1 MKERLQRA
9 LKRAG
14 LRLERWRPANRFSG
28 LDDTLMMLRDRGY
41 DPRVVIDAGANMG
54 QWTAAASKVFTSARF
69 EMIEPQPACH
79 PVLRAVAADRPNTRL
94 HPVAVSKPGCT
105 AVAMTGVA
113 EHGNTGAWVV
123 EHDDPRREESFPAVT
138 FDDLFGDVSR
148 DDRALLKLDIEGHE
162 LAALSGAQRLLTSV
176 EVIVTE
182 VQFFEIGDNGLPCV
196 GDVVSFLNDKG
207 FSLYDVATL
216 SGRERDT
223 RLALGDLVFARKD
236 SALCLDTRWP

>member
-1 MKERLQRA
+1 MLMAPVHPTEPQDDKGGHPQS
-9 LKRAG
+9 
-14 LRLERWRPANRFSG
+14 RLEG
-28 LDDTLMMLRDRGY
+28 
-41 DPRVVIDAGANMG
+41 
-54 QWTAAASKVFTSARF
+54 
-69 EMIEPQPACH
+69 
-79 PVLRAVAADRPNTRL
+79 
-94 HPVAVSKPGCT
+94 
-105 AVAMTGVA
+105 
-113 EHGNTGAWVV
+113 
-123 EHDDPRREESFPAVT
+123 FPAS

-182 VQFFEIGDNGLPCV
+182 VQFFEIGDNGLPCA
-196 GDVVSFLNDKG
+196 GDVVSYLKDRG